1 MRINSDGNVGINTD
15 EPTNTLEIAGTVSGS
30 STLQAVGATVLGNT
44 LAVSGTVTVA
54 GDIDHAGDPDTYL
67 RFATNTVN
75 LVAGGKSAIKL
86 DTSTEKIQLNN
97 SNEDLDVQIMADDGE
112 VILHADAGTNK
123 LGINTDSPSDALTV
137 AGGISGSSTLQA
149 VGNTFLGAALN
160 VSGAVTLSDDAAA
173 TSISGSGTLQMVGN
187 TFLGAALNVSGA
199 ATLAGGLNFDLT
211 SDASGDMYYRDGSG
225 DLTRIAVG
233 SDNHVLTL
241 NGAVPGWE
249 AAAGGGGSPGGSDT
263 QVQFNDSDS
272 FGGDSGLTFN
282 KTSNVL
288 TVGGLSNAG
297 STVIDRV
304 SKASGDSPYTMT
316 ADDHYIG
323 LDTSGGAIQV
333 DLQAAAAAVEGRVII
348 IKDETGDAGTNNITV
363 AADTVGS
370 ETIDG
375 STTQVINNAYGSLTL
390 VCTNRGGKQWAI
402 V

>member
-1 MRINSDGNVGINTD
+1 MSYKFTTGSVRRGDIYFEDDDLGSATYIDFGMDTITLRPSGSQMLYVDSDQVGINTTS
-15 EPTNTLEIAGTVSGS
+15 PTKTLTVIGTVSGS
-30 STLQAVGATVLGNT
+30 STL
-44 LAVSGTVTVA
+44 
-54 GDIDHAGDPDTYL
+54 
-67 RFATNTVN
+67 
-75 LVAGGKSAIKL
+75 
-86 DTSTEKIQLNN
+86 
-97 SNEDLDVQIMADDGE
+97 E
-112 VILHADAGTNK
+112 V
-123 LGINTDSPSDALTV
+123 
-137 AGGISGSSTLQA
+137 
-149 VGNTFLGAALN
+149 
-160 VSGAVTLSDDAAA
+160 
-173 TSISGSGTLQMVGN
+173 VGN

-211 SDASGDMYYRDGSG
+211 SDASGDMYYRVGSG

-304 SKASGDSPYTMT
+304 DKASGDSPYEMT
-316 ADDHYIG
+316 ATDHYIG

-333 DLQAAAAAVEGRVII
+333 DLQGAGDAAEGRVII
-348 IKDETGDAGTNNITV
+348 IKDETGDAATNNITV
-363 AADTVGS
+363 DANGS

-375 STTQVINNAYGSLTL
+375 SETQVINNAYGSLTL